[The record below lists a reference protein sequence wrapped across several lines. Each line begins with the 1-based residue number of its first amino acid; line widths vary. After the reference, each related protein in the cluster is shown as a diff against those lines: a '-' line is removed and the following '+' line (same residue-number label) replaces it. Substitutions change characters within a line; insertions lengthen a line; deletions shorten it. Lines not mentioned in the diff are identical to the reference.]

1 MAEKIRKFAIPLA
14 AALVIVFS
22 LGFAIGRERGARS
35 EVVLQT
41 QRSAAREVTS
51 APTEEQTDEAETQ
64 TPRGETSEAG
74 EADARVNL
82 NTATLEELQT
92 LPGVGEAIARRI
104 LEYREAS
111 GGFLT
116 IEQIMEVSGIGEA
129 KFAQMKDLI
138 TVEEAP

>member
-64 TPRGETSEAG
+64 TPRGETSETGA
-74 EADARVNL
+74 ADARVNL

-129 KFAQMKDLI
+129 KFAQIKDLI